1 MVMLRAENLSKVYQS
16 GTASYQ
22 ALSDASIEIEAG
34 DCLAIVGKSGSGK
47 STLMHLLAML
57 DQPTSGKIY
66 LQGEDLSTFSQSKLN
81 HLRNET
87 FGFIF
92 QQFFL
97 SGRDTVLENVALPL
111 KIRGISHAKRSERAR
126 HYLEV
131 VGLQDKAK
139 KAAKDL
145 SGGEKQRVCIARA
158 LVGEPA
164 MIFADEPTGNL
175 DSATGAKIEEI
186 LFSLNREKRI
196 AVTIVTHDEELA
208 SRCLRAIELRDGQ
221 IVSQRSSKET

>member
-1 MVMLRAENLSKVYQS
+1 MLRAENLSKIYDS
-16 GTASYQ
+16 GNESYR
-22 ALSDASIEIEAG
+22 ALSDVTLEINAE

-57 DQPTSGKIY
+57 DTPTSGAIY
-66 LQGEDLSTFSQSKLN
+66 FRGEDISAFSQSEQNLF
-81 HLRNET
+81 RNRT

-97 SGRDTVLENVALPL
+97 NGRETVLENVLLPL
-111 KIRGISHAKRSERAR
+111 KIRGTSTAKRTETALR
-126 HYLEV
+126 YLEV

-158 LVGEPA
+158 LVGEPEI
-164 MIFADEPTGNL
+164 IFADEPTGNL
-175 DSATGAKIEEI
+175 DSVTGSKIEEI
-186 LFSLNREKRI
+186 LFSLHHEKGI
-196 AVTIVTHDEELA
+196 AVAIVTHDEELA
-208 SRCLRAIELRDGQ
+208 GRCPRAIELRDGK
-221 IVSQRSSKET
+221 IASER